1 MNDSSLAFLQSV
13 PFLLQHKKQHICIKP
28 YYPIIAQLSLRP
40 PLDPL
45 TDQFAPENLGFV
57 LIATITSPHGVYGQF
72 RVKTH
77 GDFTKQRLTID
88 GPSCHLLLPGRRY
101 PRPIQLKSAKPA
113 TSPYWLVQIKGI
125 SQREQA
131 TNLRGAKIYVRID
144 HRPKLGRGEFLVT
157 DLVGCRVSLKT
168 EQTTKSWVSWNT
180 RLYGTIHANIPIG
193 IVSSVI
199 TREDLCKASGG
210 GKNSA
215 AVANDLIE
223 VACFDIQ
230 GEAQMTTSIFCG
242 DIPENATKSLVPFV
256 KQLVPVVD
264 ISKQIVVIDPPPG
277 LLEITIVNNKQK
289 ARPPRGLL
297 LPANDLGS

>member
-1 MNDSSLAFLQSV
+1 MTIPILAFLQAV
-13 PFLLQHKKQHICIKP
+13 PFLSQHKRQQTCTKS
-28 YYPIIAQLSLRP
+28 YSPIVAQLSLRP

-45 TDQFAPENLGFV
+45 TDQWAPENLGFV
-57 LIATITSPHGVYGQF
+57 LVATITSPHGVYGQF

-77 GDFTKQRLTID
+77 GDFTNQRLAPD
-88 GPSCHLLLPGRRY
+88 GPLRHLLLPGRRY
-101 PRPIQLKSAKPA
+101 PRPIQLKSARPA
-113 TSPYWLVQIKGI
+113 TPPYWLVQIEGI

-131 TNLRGAKIYVRID
+131 INLRGSKIYVRVD

-168 EQTTKSWVSWNT
+168 EQLIKSWASWNT
-180 RLYGTIHANIPIG
+180 RLHGTIHANTPIG

-199 TREDLCKASGG
+199 TREDLCKASGA
-210 GKNSA
+210 GKKSA
-215 AVANDLIE
+215 AVANDLLE

-242 DIPENATKSLVPFV
+242 DIPEDATRSLVPFV

-277 LLEITIVNNKQK
+277 LLEITIVNDKQK
-289 ARPPRGLL
+289 VPPPRGLL
-297 LPANDLGS
+297 LPANDPGS